1 MRSVDT
7 QYFLIIY
14 MLFRSK
20 VRGLAQMYLA
30 DPRFGEYYN
39 TRAGDTAVEIL
50 VKIIEKYAN
59 Q

>member
-1 MRSVDT
+1 
-7 QYFLIIY
+7 
-14 MLFRSK
+14 
-20 VRGLAQMYLA
+20 MYLA